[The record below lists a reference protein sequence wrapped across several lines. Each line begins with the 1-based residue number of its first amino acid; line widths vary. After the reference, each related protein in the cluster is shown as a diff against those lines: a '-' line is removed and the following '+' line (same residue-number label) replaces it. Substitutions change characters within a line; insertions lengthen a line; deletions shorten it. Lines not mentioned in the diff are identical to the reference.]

1 MEPDI
6 EKLLEKYY
14 DGETSLEEE
23 RALKQ
28 FFQSGQVPEHLQSH
42 AAQFGYFA
50 NARKEQPSLN
60 FNHEL
65 AMRLDPRAARADRP
79 AVAQGAQ
86 GTQGLNPGLGGGRWM
101 LRVAAGLALLI
112 VGFGAGWL
120 VQSRSENGALLA
132 ALEEKEAGQVA
143 EMKKVLAFEQMNS
156 TSASERIQAVNH
168 SYTIPDADRDITQL
182 LINTLNFDPN
192 VNVRLAACQALTHF
206 ADEAE
211 VKEALIQSL
220 AIQTD
225 PNIQISLIEA
235 LVAIK
240 EKRAL
245 DQFQQLARDQEVL
258 DVVRLKATEGMNRL
272 TTDV

>member
-1 MEPDI
+1 MALDI

-28 FFQSGQVPEHLQSH
+28 FFQHGEVPEHLQSH

-50 NARKEQPSLN
+50 NARKEQPSLT
-60 FNHEL
+60 FNHDL
-65 AMRLDPRAARADRP
+65 ALMLDPP
-79 AVAQGAQ
+79 KQG
-86 GTQGLNPGLGGGRWM
+86 PVRRLGPWL
-101 LRVAAGLALLI
+101 LRIAAGLALLI
-112 VGFGAGWL
+112 IGFGAGWL
-120 VQSRSENGALLA
+120 FQSKSENGAVLA
-132 ALEEKEAGQVA
+132 ALDGKEAGQVE
-143 EMKKVLAFEQMNS
+143 EMKKVLAFEQMDN

-168 SYTIPDADRDITQL
+168 SYEISDADRDITQL

-206 ADEAE
+206 AEETE

-225 PNIQISLIEA
+225 PNIQISLIET

-240 EKRAL
+240 EKRAV
-245 DQFQQLARDQEVL
+245 DQFQQLARNQEVL

-272 TTDV
+272 NADV

>member
-1 MEPDI
+1 MALDI

-28 FFQSGQVPEHLQSH
+28 FFQHGEVPEHLQSH
-42 AAQFGYFA
+42 AVQFGYFA
-50 NARKEQPSLN
+50 NARKEQPSLT
-60 FNHEL
+60 FHHEL
-65 AMRLDPRAARADRP
+65 ALMLDPPR
-79 AVAQGAQ
+79 QG
-86 GTQGLNPGLGGGRWM
+86 PMRRLGSWLIRI
-101 LRVAAGLALLI
+101 AAGLTLLI
-112 VGFGAGWL
+112 VGFGAGWMF
-120 VQSRSENGALLA
+120 QSKSEKGALAVLGGQ
-132 ALEEKEAGQVA
+132 EATEVA
-143 EMKKVLAFEQMNS
+143 EMKKVLAFEQMNN

-168 SYTIPDADRDITQL
+168 SYEITDADRDITQL

-225 PNIQISLIEA
+225 PNIQISLIET

-240 EKRAL
+240 EKRAV
-245 DQFQQLARDQEVL
+245 DQFQQLARNQEVL

-272 TTDV
+272 NTDV

>member
-1 MEPDI
+1 MALDI

-28 FFQSGQVPEHLQSH
+28 FFQGDDVPTHLQSH

-65 AMRLDPRAARADRP
+65 ALMLDPPKQRP
-79 AVAQGAQ
+79 VRRLGAW
-86 GTQGLNPGLGGGRWM
+86 L

-112 VGFGAGWL
+112 IGFGAGWVL
-120 VQSRSENGALLA
+120 QSGSESGPVLA
-132 ALEEKEAGQVA
+132 GLGGEEAGEVV

-156 TSASERIQAVNH
+156 TSASERIHAVNQ
-168 SYTIPDADRDITQL
+168 SYEIQDADRDITQL

-206 ADEAE
+206 ATEAD
-211 VKEALIQSL
+211 VKEALIRSL

-240 EKRAL
+240 EKRAV
-245 DQFQQLARDQEVL
+245 DQFQQLARNQEIL
-258 DVVRLKATEGMNRL
+258 EVVRLKATEGMNRL
-272 TTDV
+272 QPGV

>member
-1 MEPDI
+1 MALDI

-28 FFQSGQVPEHLQSH
+28 FFQSGDVPEHLQSH

-50 NARKEQPSLN
+50 RVRKEQPSLN

-65 AMRLDPRAARADRP
+65 ALMLDPP
-79 AVAQGAQ
+79 KQGPVRRL
-86 GTQGLNPGLGGGRWM
+86 GTWL
-101 LRVAAGLALLI
+101 LRIAAGLALLI

-120 VQSRSENGALLA
+120 FQSKSENRA
-132 ALEEKEAGQVA
+132 ALAGEQAGEVA
-143 EMKKVLAFEQMNS
+143 EMKKVLAFEQMNN

-168 SYTIPDADRDITQL
+168 SYEITDADRDITQL

-192 VNVRLAACQALTHF
+192 VNVRLAACQALAHF
-206 ADEAE
+206 AGEAE
-211 VKEALIQSL
+211 VKEALIRSL

-225 PNIQISLIEA
+225 PNIQISLIET

-240 EKRAL
+240 EKRAM
-245 DQFQQLARDQEVL
+245 DQFQQLARNQEVL

-272 TTDV
+272 EPGV

>member
-1 MEPDI
+1 MALDI

-28 FFQSGQVPEHLQSH
+28 FFQHGEIPEHLQSH

-50 NARKEQPSLN
+50 NARKEQPSLT
-60 FNHEL
+60 FNHDL
-65 AMRLDPRAARADRP
+65 ALMLDPP
-79 AVAQGAQ
+79 KQG
-86 GTQGLNPGLGGGRWM
+86 PVRRLGSWLIRI
-101 LRVAAGLALLI
+101 AAGLTLLI
-112 VGFGAGWL
+112 IGFGAGWMF
-120 VQSRSENGALLA
+120 QSKSEEEALAVLGGQ
-132 ALEEKEAGQVA
+132 EATEVA
-143 EMKKVLAFEQMNS
+143 EMKKVLAFEQMNN

-168 SYTIPDADRDITQL
+168 SYEITDADRDITQL

-206 ADEAE
+206 ADEME

-225 PNIQISLIEA
+225 PNIQISLIET

-240 EKRAL
+240 EKRAV
-245 DQFQQLARDQEVL
+245 DQFQQLARNQEVL

-272 TTDV
+272 NADV

>member
-1 MEPDI
+1 MAPDI

-28 FFQSGQVPEHLQSH
+28 FFQSGDVPKHLRSH

-50 NARKEQPSLN
+50 NARKEQPSLT
-60 FNHEL
+60 FNHDL
-65 AMRLDPRAARADRP
+65 ALMLDPP
-79 AVAQGAQ
+79 KQGPVRRI
-86 GTQGLNPGLGGGRWM
+86 GTWL
-101 LRVAAGLALLI
+101 LRIAAGLALLI
-112 VGFGAGWL
+112 IGFGAGWL
-120 VQSRSENGALLA
+120 FQSKSENGA
-132 ALEEKEAGQVA
+132 ALSTFEEKEAGQVE
-143 EMKKVLAFEQMNS
+143 EMKKVLAFEQMNN

-168 SYTIPDADRDITQL
+168 SYEIPGVDRDITQL

-206 ADEAE
+206 ASETE
-211 VKEALIQSL
+211 VKEAMIQSL

-240 EKRAL
+240 EKRAV
-245 DQFQQLARDQEVL
+245 DQFQQLARNQEVL

-272 TTDV
+272 NTDV

>member
-1 MEPDI
+1 MALDI

-28 FFQSGQVPEHLQSH
+28 FFQGGQVPEHLQSH

-50 NARKEQPSLN
+50 NARKEQPSLS

-65 AMRLDPRAARADRP
+65 ALMLDPPR
-79 AVAQGAQ
+79 QGPVRRL
-86 GTQGLNPGLGGGRWM
+86 GTWL
-101 LRVAAGLALLI
+101 LRIAAGLALLI
-112 VGFGAGWL
+112 IGFGAGWL
-120 VQSRSENGALLA
+120 FQSKSEKGAALA
-132 ALEEKEAGQVA
+132 ALSGEKTGEIA
-143 EMKKVLAFEQMNS
+143 EMKKVLAFEQMNN

-168 SYTIPDADRDITQL
+168 SYEIPDADRDITQL

-192 VNVRLAACQALTHF
+192 VNVRLAACQALAHF
-206 ADEAE
+206 AGEAE

-240 EKRAL
+240 EKRAV
-245 DQFQQLARDQEVL
+245 DQFQQLARNQEVL
-258 DVVRLKATEGMNRL
+258 DVVRLKATEGLNRL
-272 TTDV
+272 NADV

>member
-1 MEPDI
+1 MALDI

-28 FFQSGQVPEHLQSH
+28 FFQGEEVPEHLRSH
-42 AAQFGYFA
+42 SAQFGYFA
-50 NARKEQPSLN
+50 QARKEQPSLN

-65 AMRLDPRAARADRP
+65 ALMLDPPR
-79 AVAQGAQ
+79 QG
-86 GTQGLNPGLGGGRWM
+86 PVRRLGMWL
-101 LRVAAGLALLI
+101 LRIAAGLALLI
-112 VGFGAGWL
+112 IGFGAGWL
-120 VQSRSENGALLA
+120 FQSKSENGAGLTGT
-132 ALEEKEAGQVA
+132 ETGEVA

-168 SYTIPDADRDITQL
+168 SYEIPDVDRDITQL

-206 ADEAE
+206 AGEAE
-211 VKEALIQSL
+211 VKEAMIQSL

-240 EKRAL
+240 EKRAV
-245 DQFQQLARDQEVL
+245 DQFQQLARNQEVL
-258 DVVRLKATEGMNRL
+258 DIVRLKATEGMNRL
-272 TTDV
+272 QPGV

>member
-1 MEPDI
+1 MALDI

-28 FFQSGQVPEHLQSH
+28 FFQGEEVPEHLRSH
-42 AAQFGYFA
+42 SAQFGYFA
-50 NARKEQPSLN
+50 QARKEQPSLN

-65 AMRLDPRAARADRP
+65 ALMLDPPR
-79 AVAQGAQ
+79 QG
-86 GTQGLNPGLGGGRWM
+86 PVRRLGMWL
-101 LRVAAGLALLI
+101 LRIAAGLALLI
-112 VGFGAGWL
+112 IGFGAGWL
-120 VQSRSENGALLA
+120 FQSKSENGAGLTGT
-132 ALEEKEAGQVA
+132 ETGEVA

-168 SYTIPDADRDITQL
+168 SYEIPDADRDITQL

-206 ADEAE
+206 AGEAE
-211 VKEALIQSL
+211 VKEAMIQSL

-240 EKRAL
+240 EKRAV
-245 DQFQQLARDQEVL
+245 DQFQQLARNQEVL
-258 DVVRLKATEGMNRL
+258 DIVRLKATEGMNRL
-272 TTDV
+272 QPGV

>member
-1 MEPDI
+1 MALDI

-28 FFQSGQVPEHLQSH
+28 FFQQGGVPEHLQSH

-50 NARKEQPSLN
+50 NARKEQPSLT
-60 FNHEL
+60 FNHDL
-65 AMRLDPRAARADRP
+65 ALMLDPP
-79 AVAQGAQ
+79 KQG
-86 GTQGLNPGLGGGRWM
+86 PVRRLGSWLIRI
-101 LRVAAGLALLI
+101 AAGLTLLI
-112 VGFGAGWL
+112 IGFGAGWMF
-120 VQSRSENGALLA
+120 QSKSEEEALAVLGGQ
-132 ALEEKEAGQVA
+132 EATEVA
-143 EMKKVLAFEQMNS
+143 EMKKVLAFEQMNN

-168 SYTIPDADRDITQL
+168 SYEITDADRDITQL

-206 ADEAE
+206 ADETE

-225 PNIQISLIEA
+225 PNIQISLIET

-240 EKRAL
+240 EKRAV
-245 DQFQQLARDQEVL
+245 DQFQQLARNQEVL

-272 TTDV
+272 NADV

>member
-1 MEPDI
+1 MEQDI

-14 DGETSLEEE
+14 EGETSLEEE

-28 FFQSGQVPEHLQSH
+28 FFQNGDLPEHLQSH

-50 NARKEQPSLN
+50 HARKEQPSVG

-65 AMRLDPRAARADRP
+65 ALTLDPP
-79 AVAQGAQ
+79 AQG
-86 GTQGLNPGLGGGRWM
+86 PVRRLGSWL
-101 LRVAAGLALLI
+101 LRIAAGLALLVI
-112 VGFGAGWL
+112 GFGAGWWF
-120 VQSRSENGALLA
+120 QSGSGDGTRLA
-132 ALEEKEAGQVA
+132 ALEGKEAGQVA
-143 EMKKVLAFEQMNS
+143 EMKKVLAFEQMNN

-168 SYTIPDADRDITQL
+168 SYDIPDVDRDITQL

-206 ADEAE
+206 AGEDE

-225 PNIQISLIEA
+225 PNIQISLIES

-240 EKRAL
+240 EKRAV
-245 DQFQQLARDQEVL
+245 DQFQQLARNQEVL
-258 DVVRLKATEGMNRL
+258 DVVRLKATEGMNRIKA
-272 TTDV
+272 DV

>member
-28 FFQSGQVPEHLQSH
+28 FFQSGDVPEHLQSH
-42 AAQFGYFA
+42 AAQFGYFVQ
-50 NARKEQPSLN
+50 ARKEQPSLT
-60 FNHEL
+60 FNHDL
-65 AMRLDPRAARADRP
+65 ALMLDPPKARN
-79 AVAQGAQ
+79 
-86 GTQGLNPGLGGGRWM
+86 LNPW
-101 LRVAAGLALLI
+101 LRIAAAVALLI

-120 VQSRSENGALLA
+120 FQSKSGNGAVLA
-132 ALEEKEAGQVA
+132 VLEGKEAGRVA

-156 TSASERIQAVNH
+156 TSASERIQAVNR
-168 SYTIPDADRDITQL
+168 SYNIPDADRDITQL
-182 LINTLNFDPN
+182 LVNTLNFDPN

-206 ADEAE
+206 ANEAE

-240 EKRAL
+240 EKRAV

-272 TTDV
+272 NADV